1 MKPLF
6 PLFLIFS
13 LSFAFRLSPFAFSQS
28 LENQNLKATISP
40 RGLTSLTC
48 PQDTTRANIFSGAFG
63 KPVVRYRVGPGDWL
77 DLYQEETRMKAK
89 GERRKAKDEDSKIQ
103 EGKIGQ
109 GVVYEDFIPGMPL
122 KMTQTYSLREKSL
135 DYQIEIESMMEFP
148 VTIGD
153 LAIPFP
159 WRTPGGEDPVYIFEQ
174 CFTKHHFIQ
183 GNGSFLCF
191 TKPSGMPP
199 YLLVTVQ
206 PGTSFEYFTGRGSYQ
221 AFIHSG
227 LTAGRET
234 RGTWRQP
241 NTMLELGKAGSATA
255 KKTYGLRFQWAQSFD
270 ELRQLLYENG
280 LFDIR
285 VVPGMTIPSDLS
297 ARFSLH
303 TKNQIDSITAEY
315 RDKTTITFLRE
326 FPDDHLQYQVTFRK
340 PGENKLTIW
349 YNHGLKTYLE
359 FFSCEPLETLFKK
372 RSAFIV
378 NHQQHRDS
386 TKWYNGLYSVYDM
399 KEKVLRGPDNTDGFD
414 YWWGYVLACDDPALC
429 KAPFVAAK
437 NVVYPDAAEIASV
450 EYYLKNFVWGKLQRT
465 DQETPYPYGIYGT
478 PNWMAN
484 RDPLLRA
491 GMKNRNLDKMNVWRS
506 YDYPHIIM
514 LYWHM
519 YQIAK
524 LYPDK
529 VHYLTADEYLE
540 RAYQTAVAYFKY
552 PYEILP
558 WYETYKWGCYN
569 ELVIPDI
576 IDELTARAVE
586 THYNASLP
594 RTSAK
599 STVETHNN
607 ASLPRTS
614 AESTVETDNN
624 PSLQRSS
631 AGERAK
637 ILRDEWEKKVKYFV
651 YDDTYP
657 FRSEYSLDRTAFE
670 SSYALA
676 KYGTL
681 NKMEPDTNL
690 WFDKKYQKWYS
701 HPVVKQ
707 EDARKFMDRQLMGGL
722 AVRGWLETTYYLL
735 GADFTS
741 SSDGGSMS
749 YMANMGGWGILDY
762 GINFSEKP
770 DDWIQLGYASYLCH
784 WALMNSGRPEDN
796 YGYWYPG
803 VENDGASGW
812 TFNNSKWGNAW
823 IRKEVPRGPWSYDGE
838 IDLGYGSSTRMA
850 RTIVMRDAIF
860 GWIGYGG
867 ELVHQGKEF
876 SIIPRDG
883 LRTRFSAIDGAR
895 RVSVELER
903 DGFAAE
909 VPIRLADNFGKISFV
924 IEDRR
929 PTTEDGRKTG
939 DGRPMT
945 DGGLRSSVIG
955 LPSAHHSL
963 LSIHSTLPTPPRLTA
978 NGKIIRGEK
987 SGEKWVFS
995 VPVNKLK
1002 TSIELTLH

>member
-1 MKPLF
+1 MKSIFLF
-6 PLFLIFS
+6 FS
-13 LSFAFRLSPFAFSQS
+13 LSFAFRLCPFAFGQS
-28 LENQNLKATISP
+28 LENKNLKATFSP
-40 RGLTSLTC
+40 RGLVALSC
-48 PQDTTRANIFSGAFG
+48 PQDTTQANLFSGAFG

-77 DLYQEETRMKAK
+77 DLYQDETRMKTK
-89 GERRKAKDEDSKIQ
+89 EERLKNKDKEVKKQDDQ
-103 EGKIGQ
+103 D
-109 GVVYEDFIPGMPL
+109 GVVFEDYIPGMPL
-122 KMTQTYSLREKSL
+122 KMTQTYSLGERSL
-135 DYQIEIESMMEFP
+135 EYQIEIESMMEFP

-159 WRTPGGEDPVYIFEQ
+159 WRTPGGEDPAYIFEQ

-183 GNGSFLCF
+183 GNGSFLYF

-206 PGTSFEYFTGRGSYQ
+206 PGTQFEYFTGRGSYQ

-241 NTMLELGKAGSATA
+241 NTMLELGKTGSATA

-303 TKNQIDSITAEY
+303 TKNRIDSITAEY
-315 RDKTTITFLRE
+315 RDKTTITYLRE

-349 YNHGLKTYLE
+349 YNNGLKTYLE
-359 FFSCEPLETLFKK
+359 FFSCEPLETLLKK
-372 RSAFIV
+372 RSSFIV

-386 TKWYNGLYSVYDM
+386 TRWYNGLYSVYDM

-437 NVVYPDAAEIASV
+437 NVVYPDPAEIASV

-540 RAYQTAVAYFKY
+540 RAYQTAKAYFQY

-569 ELVIPDI
+569 ELVIVDLI
-576 IDELTARAVE
+576 EELKKKDERG
-586 THYNASLP
+586 
-594 RTSAK
+594 K
-599 STVETHNN
+599 SQE
-607 ASLPRTS
+607 LE
-614 AESTVETDNN
+614 AEW
-624 PSLQRSS
+624 Q
-631 AGERAK
+631 
-637 ILRDEWEKKVKYFV
+637 KKVKYFV
-651 YDDTYP
+651 YDDKYP

-681 NKMEPDTNL
+681 NKMEPDSNL
-690 WFDKKYQKWYS
+690 WYDKKYQKWYS

-707 EDARKFMDRQLMGGL
+707 EDARAFMDRQLMGGL
-722 AVRGWLETTYYLL
+722 AVRGWLETMYYLL

-762 GINFSEKP
+762 GINFSARP

-784 WALMNSGRPEDN
+784 WALMNSGKPEDN

-803 VENDGASGW
+803 KENDGASGW

-823 IRKEVPRGPWSYDGE
+823 IRKEVPRGPWHYDGE
-838 IDLGYGSSTRMA
+838 IDLGYGASTRMA
-850 RTIVMRDAIF
+850 RTIVTRDAIF

-867 ELVHQGKEF
+867 ELVQNGKEF

-883 LRTRFSAIDGAR
+883 LRTRFTAIDGAN
-895 RVSVELER
+895 RVSLELER
-903 DGFAAE
+903 DGFAAGQ
-909 VPIRLADNFGKISFV
+909 PIRLSEDFRKISFG

-929 PTTEDGRKTG
+929 PTTIDGRKTE
-939 DGRPMT
+939 DGRSTTDDRRQTT

-955 LPSAHHSL
+955 LSAIHHSL
-963 LSIHSTLPTPPRLTA
+963 LTIHTPHNGTIRLTA
-978 NGKIIRGEK
+978 NGIPVKGAK
-987 SGEKWVFS
+987 SGENWLFS
-995 VPVNKLK
+995 IPVNASSVKVEISLK
-1002 TSIELTLH
+1002 